1 MTQFERGFREGLLAC
16 ARAAN
21 LDAIVWPPPGEWA
34 RAALPPHA
42 PGIETPQQYTKWAR
56 VQKTGGR
63 TVGVV
68 SLGRRRGRGIALGRR
83 LALGHARL

>member
-1 MTQFERGFREGLLAC
+1 MTQFERGFREGLLAY
-16 ARAAN
+16 ALTAN
-21 LDAIVWPPPGEWA
+21 LDAIVWPLPGEWE
-34 RAALPPHA
+34 RAASPPACRRHSMRGF
-42 PGIETPQQYTKWAR
+42 PCMQAR
-56 VQKTGGR
+56 MQKTGVR